1 MVSVMEK
8 RLALMRVEKKDIHMV
23 VLMDD
28 LLVATMAEDLE
39 QMMVDK
45 MVAMRDILLADL
57 MDTRLVGS
65 KVTVEV
71 EYLVEW
77 LEI

>member
-1 MVSVMEK
+1 MESVMET
-8 RLALMRVEKKDIHMV
+8 RLALMRVDRKDIHMV
-23 VLMDD
+23 ALMDD
-28 LLVATMAEDLE
+28 LLVATKVEDLG

-45 MVAMRDILLADL
+45 MVAMREILLAYL

-65 KVTVEV
+65 KGKVEV
-71 EYLVEW
+71 EYLVEL

>member
-1 MVSVMEK
+1 
-8 RLALMRVEKKDIHMV
+8 
-23 VLMDD
+23 
-28 LLVATMAEDLE
+28 
-39 QMMVDK
+39 MVDK